1 VKAIHLTL
9 VLTLVNLGLLGLHT
23 MPSRDAGA
31 SEALPLLRGRGLEI
45 VDEQGRLRAQV
56 KLEPANPDY
65 VWPDGS
71 RKGYPETVI
80 LRLMSADGN
89 PGVKLTTS
97 QEGSGLLLTGASD
110 ETYAVLHSEGRKTS
124 LRLRNDAKTERILAP

>member
-1 VKAIHLTL
+1 MKAIHLTL
-9 VLTLVNLGLLGLHT
+9 VLTVVNLGLLGLHA

-31 SEALPLLRGRGLEI
+31 SETLPLLRGRGLEI
-45 VDEQGRLRAQV
+45 VDEQGRMRAQI

-71 RKGYPETVI
+71 RRGYPETVI
-80 LRLMSADGN
+80 FRLATADGK
-89 PGVKLTTS
+89 PRVKLTTS
-97 QEGSGLLLTGASD
+97 NEGSGVMLLGASD
-110 ETYAVLHSEGRKTS
+110 ATYSILHSEGQKTS